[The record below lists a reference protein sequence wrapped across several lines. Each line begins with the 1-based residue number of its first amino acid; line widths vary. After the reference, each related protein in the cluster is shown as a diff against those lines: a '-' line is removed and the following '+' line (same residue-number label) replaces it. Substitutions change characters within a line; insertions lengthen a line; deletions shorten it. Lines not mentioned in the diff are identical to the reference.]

1 MGSATAERTYGIGN
15 PLDMMMQS
23 APNAGVE
30 GKRVWDR
37 GFPTTTEITI
47 SPDKEIGI
55 EEAVRNSFSF
65 VQIAGM
71 RAGDS
76 NMVANISTGLSWDR
90 QTPMEEAAKE
100 IVGKIGGE
108 NTHLLQVG
116 QYKFIGLIKD
126 LERPQNKIER
136 LVRAPVK
143 AYEKHFPN
151 LARAQAEIQTQRVE
165 ELLSEEGN
173 GGKFLDIFDGEN
185 NLERAYK
192 EDQKHSFVWGTE
204 KKDDILIAT
213 NLENNLQSVVETAN
227 DEATKGVLQVMQ
239 NFFSGTDTQNRYF
252 ILFDFS
258 ETASCVNVS
267 SNAQH
272 MGSEVWASDAISFSD
287 SALRIYPNGEMFI
300 GQNKVCAS
308 CLKGDEKCECG
319 KSQIKAKEAS
329 EAAKE

>member
-1 MGSATAERTYGIGN
+1 MERFMITERKRSYGIGN
-15 PLDMMMQS
+15 PLGMIMES
-23 APNAGVE
+23 GPNAGAE

-37 GFPTTTEITI
+37 GLPSASEITI
-47 SPDKEIGI
+47 SPDKEIGE
-55 EEAVRNSFSF
+55 EEAVRNSFAF

-71 RAGDS
+71 QAGES

-90 QTPMEEAAKE
+90 QTPMEDAAKE
-100 IVGKIGGE
+100 IVEKIGGE
-108 NTHLLQVG
+108 DTHLIQVG
-116 QYKFIGLIKD
+116 EYKFIGLVKD

-136 LVRAPVK
+136 LVRTPIK

-151 LARAQAEIQTQRVE
+151 LARAQAKIQGKRVE

-173 GGKFLDIFDGEN
+173 GGKFLDIFEGEN

-192 EDQKHSFVWGTE
+192 EDQKYSFVWGTE

-213 NLENNLQSVVETAN
+213 NLDNKLQSIVDTARDD
-227 DEATKGVLQVMQ
+227 DEATRRVLQVMQ
-239 NFFSGTDTQNRYF
+239 NFFSGTDTENRYF

-272 MGSEVWASDAISFSD
+272 LESKVWKND
-287 SALRIYPNGEMFI
+287 SVVGFRSGGAPFVSYPNGESYSKTCSI
-300 GQNKVCAS
+300 
-308 CLKGDEKCECG
+308 CLEKESECSCG
-319 KSQIKAKEAS
+319 KN
-329 EAAKE
+329 